1 MFRGARRSDLDAI
14 MQIYARAR
22 QEMAA
27 SGNPTQ
33 WGTSFPPQDLIE
45 EDIDTNRLFVY
56 LHNGEMEAVFA
67 FVLGPDPTYAK
78 IEDGQWLNDALP
90 YGTIH
95 RLASAGKRP
104 GVATDVINWCLEH
117 CESLRADTHADNK
130 IMQHLLERTASPA
143 AASSMWPMERPAS
156 PTSACRGRGWH
167 DERSAERSRCRPA
180 AGDDRRFAA
189 AGAEE
194 ERGRAGAARQALRC
208 RCGRLLYGGADPLP

>member
-14 MQIYARAR
+14 MKIYARAR

-45 EDIDTNRLFVY
+45 EDINTNRLFVY

-95 RLASAGKRP
+95 RLASSGKSK
-104 GVATDVINWCLEH
+104 GVASAVIEWCLEH
-117 CESLRADTHADNK
+117 CQSLRADTHADNQ
-130 IMQHLLERTASPA
+130 IMQHLLEKNGFTRCGIIHVADGSP
-143 AASSMWPMERPAS
+143 
-156 PTSACRGRGWH
+156 
-167 DERSAERSRCRPA
+167 
-180 AGDDRRFAA
+180 RFAYQKLA
-189 AGAEE
+189 PT
-194 ERGRAGAARQALRC
+194 Q
-208 RCGRLLYGGADPLP
+208 PLEA

>member
-95 RLASAGKRP
+95 RLAGRADTHGLSA
-104 GVATDVINWCLEH
+104 ACLEW
-117 CESLRADTHADNK
+117 CYAQVPNLRADTHRDNR
-130 IMQHLLERTASPA
+130 IMQHILLKHGFRY
-143 AASSMWPMERPAS
+143 
-156 PTSACRGRGWH
+156 CGIIYLQNG
-167 DERSAERSRCRPA
+167 DERLAY
-180 AGDDRRFAA
+180 
-189 AGAEE
+189 
-194 ERGRAGAARQALRC
+194 QKL
-208 RCGRLLYGGADPLP
+208 